1 MQKERCALNS
11 QSNRSM
17 LFGVVGGYLIYLA
30 YDLLKNLI
38 NHVETTMPV
47 WLQILVIVLF
57 AGIGLTL
64 LVSAWLVWK
73 KSRQDQDKNPVNID
87 DRESGAADGKGPSA
101 SGPDR
106 RSSLRELRTVREVL
120 YRSLYFSA
128 RPAPAGFSESTEG
141 NYDAG

>member
-1 MQKERCALNS
+1 MNS

-73 KSRQDQDKNPVNID
+73 KSRQDQDKNPVEIGEGEKGENGPED
-87 DRESGAADGKGPSA
+87 PDGK
-101 SGPDR
+101 
-106 RSSLRELRTVREVL
+106 
-120 YRSLYFSA
+120 
-128 RPAPAGFSESTEG
+128 
-141 NYDAG
+141 

>member
-1 MQKERCALNS
+1 LNS

-87 DRESGAADGKGPSA
+87 DRESGAADGKD
-101 SGPDR
+101 SG
-106 RSSLRELRTVREVL
+106 ET
-120 YRSLYFSA
+120 
-128 RPAPAGFSESTEG
+128 
-141 NYDAG
+141 